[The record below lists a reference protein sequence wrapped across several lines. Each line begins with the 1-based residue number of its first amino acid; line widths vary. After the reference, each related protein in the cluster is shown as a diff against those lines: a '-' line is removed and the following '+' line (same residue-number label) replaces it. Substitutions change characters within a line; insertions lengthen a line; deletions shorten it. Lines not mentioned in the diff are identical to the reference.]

1 MARKTNRRIR
11 RGSKK
16 NRTRR
21 YRKQRGGAGGA
32 TGYVENTYGDINAQM
47 KNADAHNVIQ
57 PIAQTGGAMSVLHPA
72 DLEIAGPVS
81 HGQKGGNMMNLL
93 ERAIVP
99 AGLYG
104 MKQMYGKRVRSHR
117 RR

>member
-1 MARKTNRRIR
+1 MARKTNRKIR
-11 RGSKK
+11 RGSRK

-21 YRKQRGGAGGA
+21 YRKQRGGESGA
-32 TGYVENTYGDINAQM
+32 TGYVGKMYGDLNQQM
-47 KNADAHNVIQ
+47 NNSDAHNVIQ
-57 PIAQTGGAMSVLHPA
+57 PLAQTGGMPALRPA
-72 DLEIAGPVS
+72 DLENAGPLS
-81 HGQKGGNMMNLL
+81 DGQKGGNMMNLL

-104 MKQMYGKRVRSHR
+104 MKQMYGKRVRSQR